1 MAIIVLYILLAIAL
15 LICLVLSLRINLHI
29 IYEDELKVYFRILFI
44 KIPILPDEN
53 KRFNLSNFGRKKK
66 DSPIHIVQDIQKAD
80 PNSSSIIDKLNSVR
94 EIISIIFN
102 AFHRHLHVKLTKIYI
117 RVATADAAQTAI
129 IYGAVSTVVVCIIDI
144 LDDITNLKQ
153 LKNSSISVE
162 PDFLSEKTD
171 IKLNILLYISVFGAI
186 KVLMKSFIKYYA
198 TKDKSQINNRKEN

>member
-1 MAIIVLYILLAIAL
+1 M
-15 LICLVLSLRINLHI
+15 C
-29 IYEDELKVYFRILFI
+29 ILFL
-44 KIPILPDEN
+44 KIQLLPDDK
-53 KRFNLSNFGRKKK
+53 KRFKPSKLRKKKK
-66 DSPIHIVQDIQKAD
+66 DSPIPLVKDIQKAD
-80 PNSSSIIDKLNSVR
+80 PNSSFIIDKLNSVR
-94 EIISIIFN
+94 EIISIIIN
-102 AFHRHLHVKLTKIYI
+102 TFHKRLHVKLTKIHI
-117 RVATADAAQTAI
+117 RVATPDAAQTAI